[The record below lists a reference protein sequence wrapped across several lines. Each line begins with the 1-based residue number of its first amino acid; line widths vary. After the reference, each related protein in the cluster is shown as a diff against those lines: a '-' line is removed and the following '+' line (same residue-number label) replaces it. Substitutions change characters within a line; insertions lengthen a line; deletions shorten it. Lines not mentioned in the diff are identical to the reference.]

1 MRLWKL
7 GMISHKKS
15 LITIFGHKHEI
26 KNFIKKFDIFLEKIG
41 TAFDFDLYMELNC
54 KFWITITL
62 KLINEFWTKWQLWPK
77 NVINQILQS
86 LYNFFFDTRKRQRPI
101 NPAPPLGSLEEDVIE
116 EEREEIGNEEM
127 VLLFPRL
134 VLDRYS
140 SQQKTT
146 F

>member
-1 MRLWKL
+1 MLLLKYSKVYVILFLLFRIARLDMSAL
-7 GMISHKKS
+7 NDGVVLAQSANQNQNMPDQDSS
-15 LITIFGHKHEI
+15 VDTTAGQ
-26 KNFIKKFDIFLEKIG
+26 G
-41 TAFDFDLYMELNC
+41 TQNGEEDDPP
-54 KFWITITL
+54 I
-62 KLINEFWTKWQLWPK
+62 
-77 NVINQILQS
+77 VIRS
-86 LYNFFFDTRKRQRPI
+86 RRRRQRPI